1 MLEEMDGEATDNEQ
15 SLQYEKGLH
24 TFSIL
29 FTRWMDSNDWSHPIM
44 VSLAKAAMSGTGWL
58 HSSQISGLRHAKLR
72 SPGPRTFIA
81 IERLNYHLY
90 QYTQHKTLIPG
101 TGGSNF
107 YANALPI
114 LEDGKPPEL
123 GWWFEVF
130 CGQRI
135 PTDERLL
142 SQYVSGYDAET
153 CSKNWGRLLRKLMA
167 DNGLDIFEDLSS
179 VIQKHY
185 PAGLTLEWNGEQLS
199 SSQEPVTVYYPAP
212 FKEYARTH
220 EFPEYLGHISTNADT
235 TLPNLDAFF
244 TITRTDVLIPAS
256 NGEIAR
262 APIAEVIG
270 TKNYTINQESP
281 NKFIEFWETNK
292 RNYLTLFSMLLPLG
306 MYFFIAIQR
315 VVMLCIEAFLFYL
328 FKKISGVPWS
338 YATSVK
344 YAMHIFVPAELVS
357 IAAQYATVS
366 TSISFF
372 SLTVWI
378 YFIAVLLYPAAQ
390 VVMKRRQ

>member
-44 VSLAKAAMSGTGWL
+44 VSLAKGAMGGTGWL

-90 QYTQHKTLIPG
+90 QYTEHKTLIPG
-101 TGGSNF
+101 TEGSNF
-107 YANALPI
+107 YAKALPI

-153 CSKNWGRLLRKLMA
+153 CSKNWGRLMRTLMFA
-167 DNGLDIFEDLSS
+167 KDLDVFDDLSS

-185 PAGLTLEWNGEQLS
+185 PAGDSNRVE
-199 SSQEPVTVYYPAP
+199 
-212 FKEYARTH
+212 K
-220 EFPEYLGHISTNADT
+220 
-235 TLPNLDAFF
+235 
-244 TITRTDVLIPAS
+244 LIEVAQS
-256 NGEIAR
+256 RAVWTSDELLQEIA
-262 APIAEVIG
+262 ALTALSEALGGPTDEEDLLTFIG
-270 TKNYTINQESP
+270 
-281 NKFIEFWETNK
+281 
-292 RNYLTLFSMLLPLG
+292 
-306 MYFFIAIQR
+306 
-315 VVMLCIEAFLFYL
+315 
-328 FKKISGVPWS
+328 
-338 YATSVK
+338 
-344 YAMHIFVPAELVS
+344 
-357 IAAQYATVS
+357 AAR
-366 TSISFF
+366 
-372 SLTVWI
+372 
-378 YFIAVLLYPAAQ
+378 P
-390 VVMKRRQ
+390 

>member
-1 MLEEMDGEATDNEQ
+1 MKNFFYTIGNSISSFDFYQRLLNQPFMASASFYAVFLLLAVLLRVLPIYIST
-15 SLQYEKGLH
+15 LPR
-24 TFSIL
+24 FSE
-29 FTRWMDSNDWSHPIM
+29 N
-44 VSLAKAAMSGTGWL
+44 VSLSL
-58 HSSQISGLRHAKLR
+58 
-72 SPGPRTFIA
+72 
-81 IERLNYHLY
+81 
-90 QYTQHKTLIPG
+90 
-101 TGGSNF
+101 
-107 YANALPI
+107 
-114 LEDGKPPEL
+114 LEL
-123 GWWFEVF
+123 
-130 CGQRI
+130 
-135 PTDERLL
+135 
-142 SQYVSGYDAET
+142 
-153 CSKNWGRLLRKLMA
+153 
-167 DNGLDIFEDLSS
+167 
-179 VIQKHY
+179 QKHY

-199 SSQEPVTVYYPAP
+199 SSQEPVTIYYPAP
-212 FKEYARTH
+212 FKEYARIH

-270 TKNYTINQESP
+270 TQNYTVTQESP

-292 RNYLTLFSMLLPLG
+292 KNYLTLFSMILPLG

-315 VVMLCIEAFLFYL
+315 VVMLCIEGFLFYL
-328 FKKISGVPWS
+328 FKKISGVPWT

-344 YAMHIFVPAELVS
+344 YAIHIFVPAELIS
-357 IAAQYATVS
+357 IAAQYADVS
-366 TSISFF
+366 ASISFF

>member
-44 VSLAKAAMSGTGWL
+44 VSLAKAAMGGTGWL

-90 QYTQHKTLIPG
+90 QYTEHKTLIPG
-101 TGGSNF
+101 TEGSNF

-114 LEDGKPPEL
+114 LEDGKVPEL

-135 PTDERLL
+135 PSDERLL

-153 CSKNWGRLLRKLMA
+153 CSKNWGRLLRKLIYA
-167 DNGLDIFEDLSS
+167 AGLDHVDDLSS

-185 PAGLTLEWNGEQLS
+185 PAG
-199 SSQEPVTVYYPAP
+199 
-212 FKEYARTH
+212 
-220 EFPEYLGHISTNADT
+220 
-235 TLPNLDAFF
+235 DAH
-244 TITRTDVLIPAS
+244 RVEKLIEVAQSRAVWTPDELLQ
-256 NGEIAR
+256 EIA
-262 APIAEVIG
+262 ALTALSEALGGPTDEEDLLTFIG
-270 TKNYTINQESP
+270 
-281 NKFIEFWETNK
+281 
-292 RNYLTLFSMLLPLG
+292 
-306 MYFFIAIQR
+306 
-315 VVMLCIEAFLFYL
+315 
-328 FKKISGVPWS
+328 
-338 YATSVK
+338 
-344 YAMHIFVPAELVS
+344 
-357 IAAQYATVS
+357 AAR
-366 TSISFF
+366 
-372 SLTVWI
+372 
-378 YFIAVLLYPAAQ
+378 P
-390 VVMKRRQ
+390 